1 MAYGC
6 CRVRRYLLELPYQL
20 MVTNTKADAHTTFKI
35 PEDALV
41 EVGMIYSVSFCVNC
55 LRSCKAGVNCL
66 MRPDVLWLGLLLYAE
81 MGREAS
87 GAAAPNFSRKL
98 VAAWDSTSTTP
109 GDVLPACQL

>member
-1 MAYGC
+1 M
-6 CRVRRYLLELPYQL
+6 L
-20 MVTNTKADAHTTFKI
+20 
-35 PEDALV
+35 
-41 EVGMIYSVSFCVNC
+41 
-55 LRSCKAGVNCL
+55 GVWML
-66 MRPDVLWLGLLLYAE
+66 QGEE